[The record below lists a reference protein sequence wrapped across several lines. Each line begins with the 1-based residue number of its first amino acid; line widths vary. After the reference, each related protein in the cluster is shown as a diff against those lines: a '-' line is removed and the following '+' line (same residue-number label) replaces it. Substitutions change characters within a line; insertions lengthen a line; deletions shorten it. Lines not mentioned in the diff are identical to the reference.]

1 MKRNDNYADLIR
13 GKMTVLELGTLDAL
27 QDVSQHGHVV
37 LGTMSLAIDLR
48 HKTTTRALVSSIRAF
63 SR

>member
-1 MKRNDNYADLIR
+1 
-13 GKMTVLELGTLDAL
+13 MTVLELGTLDAL